1 MTETAVRSHVK
12 VNIGPWLSALD
23 RWRQRIDAAIS
34 RNFQALRECD
44 DCGRRLVSCG
54 CSAGEG

>member
-1 MTETAVRSHVK
+1 MRSHVK